1 MSDSNVNMKFV
12 AQTADAQKRI
22 AELEKEVASLNKESK
37 ASSSSSASASSGLSG
52 MAAAAVPAAA
62 AVAAV
67 VAALKAGVNAA
78 KECVAA
84 YKEQELAETRLATI
98 NAATG
103 RQLGLTT
110 KDMKDLASATQEY
123 SRFGDE
129 AVLEAEQILM
139 ATQKLD
145 KDGLQR
151 ALADT
156 ADLAEVM
163 GTDISSAASTMAYA
177 LQDPEAGLS
186 RLRRQG
192 IAFSDEEEDLI
203 KTLMAA
209 NNLYG
214 AQEVLLQ
221 KIESKYQGVAKAVG
235 DVPVSTLDK
244 IKNTLGDI
252 KEDLG
257 QGIVNKLAPAFNW
270 ILQQLQKVH
279 RWASDRLEEKE
290 FYNKLE
296 GSGTADELADNF
308 SRDRMEAALEEY
320 EGEYKEMLK
329 NYSNT
334 FWGKAL
340 ASVKQSVVSVV
351 NKSDSEITTILE
363 RAFET
368 YFAGT
373 DTDYSGLIE
382 DAVNDV
388 NEIFR
393 PLIAAQQKLREAMA
407 IQDNIA
413 DTAADY
419 KPASGTTA
427 EEPAVAAAVET
438 QSQIEKFLQ
447 QNASSSRNYQAAQY
461 QAIIDQAKEF
471 RDLIRDYGGALNE
484 DGESAILEL
493 LGLPEGTTINDVQNI
508 ATQLDEIIAS
518 TQEKKDNLFQVQE
531 EPAEEGW
538 LPTDYLK
545 EYSETLDHLE
555 RQMAF
560 LDQQIEGVTD
570 PTTLAYLKDVRDGL
584 KEDYD
589 ELKGISEDVRTIN
602 DYIEENTSLSATAQ
616 AAALDA
622 KIAEAEMWRDAAEA
636 GSNELTILE
645 EIIARL
651 REQRGELEET
661 GETWKDQA
669 KKILNEW
676 SPVVSKFQGLTS
688 AVTEFMTQMWDRQAD
703 RMEAAL
709 ERDKKAG
716 DMSEKEE
723 EERLAQI
730 DTLKRKSFEA
740 DKTNAIASAL
750 VNGALAVT
758 QCLAEM
764 GPVAGAIAAGIVATT
779 TAIQVATIA
788 SQQYTP
794 MAKGGIVTEA
804 TPIIAGEAGPEAIIP
819 LSGGR
824 AQQYLG
830 NAGNVTINITIE
842 GNADEDVV
850 FHAIERAQRTGYLPK
865 WSYA

>member
-22 AELEKEVASLNKESK
+22 AELEKEVASLNKESM
-37 ASSSSSASASSGLSG
+37 ASSSASASASSGLSG

-78 KECVAA
+78 KECVEA
-84 YKEQELAETRLATI
+84 YKEQEIAETRLATI
-98 NAATG
+98 NATMG

-110 KDMKDLASATQEY
+110 KDMKDLASATQDY
-123 SRFGDE
+123 TRFGDE
-129 AVLEAEQILM
+129 AVLEAEQILI

-192 IAFSDEEEDLI
+192 IAFSDEEEDLV
-203 KTLMAA
+203 KTLMSA

-279 RWASDRLEEKE
+279 RWASNRLEEKE

-351 NKSDSEITTILE
+351 GKSDSEITTILE

-393 PLIAAQQKLREAMA
+393 PLIAAQQKLREAIA
-407 IQDNIA
+407 IQDNII

-419 KPASGTTA
+419 KPASGTST
-427 EEPAVAAAVET
+427 EESPIAAVVET

-493 LGLPEGTTINDVQNI
+493 LGLPEGTTINDVQNM
-508 ATQLDEIIAS
+508 ATQLEEIIAS
-518 TQEKKDNLFQVQE
+518 TQEKKDNLFANPNKGE
-531 EPAEEGW
+531 DKW
-538 LPTDYLK
+538 KPTDYLE
-545 EYSETLDHLE
+545 EYNETVKNLE
-555 RQMAF
+555 TQIAF
-560 LDQQIEGVTD
+560 VDSQIEEIVD
-570 PTTLAYLKDVRDGL
+570 NPQA
-584 KEDYD
+584 EHF
-589 ELKGISEDVRTIN
+589 LKGIKAGLEEDLAELKKVDDDVLTVN
-602 DYIEENTSLSATAQ
+602 DYIKENIGLSASAQ

-636 GSNELTILE
+636 GSDELTILE
-645 EIIARL
+645 EIIAKL

-669 KKILNEW
+669 KKILTEW

-688 AVTEFMTQMWDRQAD
+688 AVTEFMTQMWDQQAD